1 MAALG
6 PRVQFA
12 RQRTGCTVMPVP
24 RAAAAAA
31 TASLAPGGG
40 STPGSAQ
47 ARHVMQTKIVAPSH
61 AGALS
66 QTFV

>member
-1 MAALG
+1 
-6 PRVQFA
+6 
-12 RQRTGCTVMPVP
+12 VP

-31 TASLAPGGG
+31 AASLAPGGG

-47 ARHVMQTKIVAPSH
+47 ARQVMQMKIVAPSH

-66 QTFV
+66 QAFV